1 MRKMTTLEN
10 AKISAALSAIN
21 EQCGRDLDDL
31 ADRIGEEIVAPFC
44 RKHNLSFLAGMG
56 TYTLSDSEGNTLYD
70 ADEVINIYGEGN
82 RPLYEDFCKVEEVLE
97 LETID
102 RSRNPI
108 GIIVPEYR
116 EE

>member
-1 MRKMTTLEN
+1 MRKMSTLEN
-10 AKISAALSAIN
+10 AKISAALSVIN
-21 EQCGRDLDDL
+21 EQCERDLDDL
-31 ADRIGEEIVAPFC
+31 ADRIGKEIVAPFC
-44 RKHNLSFLAGMG
+44 RKHNLSFFAGMG
-56 TYTLSDSEGNTLYD
+56 AYTFSDSEGNTLYD
-70 ADEVINIYGEGN
+70 ADEVINIHGKGK
-82 RPLYEDFCKVEEVLE
+82 LYRDYCKVVEVLD